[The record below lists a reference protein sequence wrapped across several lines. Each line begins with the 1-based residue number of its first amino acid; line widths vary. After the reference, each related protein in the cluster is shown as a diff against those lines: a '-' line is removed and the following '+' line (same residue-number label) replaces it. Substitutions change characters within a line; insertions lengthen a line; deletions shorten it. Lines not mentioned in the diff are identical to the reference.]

1 MDPVTHALTSIA
13 LGRTGLNKVT
23 RMATPMLL
31 VSGTIADVDWLT
43 RLGVPSAYLRGYHTA
58 THSLAGTAAIVVVV
72 AAAFWIAG
80 RNYPK
85 LAVGFLPALLICA
98 AGAGVHLL
106 MDLLNVYGVMLLWP
120 FGAQWYAW
128 DLADQVD
135 AWIIFF
141 LLCGLLIP
149 ELFRLIL
156 GEIGAKPKK
165 GGRQRGAIAG
175 IAFVLVFIGGRFLL
189 HERATALLDSRQY
202 RGQVPLEVAAF
213 PKPTNPLM
221 WSGVVETDNA
231 LVTLDVPLGPLAIF
245 DPELGEVY
253 FKPEQSFALTNAV
266 KSDVGVEF
274 LSYARFP
281 LAHVEPN
288 GPGWQVRLRDMRW
301 DSQVRGRRGVIA
313 IIDLNAES
321 LVVRERLEFDDFPG
335 L

>member
-1 MDPVTHALTSIA
+1 MDFLVPIAEANSLFMDPVTHALTSIA
-13 LGRTGLNKVT
+13 LGRAGLNKVA

-43 RLGVPSAYLRGYHTA
+43 RLGGPSAYLRGYHTW
-58 THSLAGTAAIVVVV
+58 THSLIGTAAIVVAV
-72 AAAFWIAG
+72 AAAFWMAG
-80 RNYPK
+80 VKSPK
-85 LAVGFLPALLICA
+85 LAVGIVPALLICA

-106 MDLLNVYGVMLLWP
+106 MDLLNVYGVRLLWP

-128 DLADQVD
+128 DLTDQVD

-156 GEIGAKPKK
+156 AEIGAKPKK
-165 GGRQRGAIAG
+165 GGRQRGAIVGLAL
-175 IAFVLVFIGGRFLL
+175 VLLFIGGRSLL

-202 RGQVPLEVAAF
+202 RGQVPLEVGAF

-231 LVTLDVPLGPLAIF
+231 LVTLEVPLGPLAIF

-253 FKPEQSFALTNAV
+253 FKPEQSLALSKCNQ
-266 KSDVGVEF
+266 KRVG
-274 LSYARFP
+274 S
-281 LAHVEPN
+281 
-288 GPGWQVRLRDMRW
+288 
-301 DSQVRGRRGVIA
+301 
-313 IIDLNAES
+313 
-321 LVVRERLEFDDFPG
+321 
-335 L
+335 